1 MNSLIKHLADGN
13 ELSEREVRVV
23 VELLLDETI
32 CNDKKADLLRNLTKK
47 GETAAE
53 ITYFVQACLER
64 AVDPKLDDL
73 EFAGP
78 TIDVCGTG
86 GDKLDLFNVSTTSMF
101 VIAAGGAVV
110 VKHGNRGVT
119 SKSGGADVLEAL
131 GVKLEI
137 SQETFRKCLTHAGV
151 GFMYAPAYHPSFK
164 VIGPVRKM
172 LANEGVRTILNLIG
186 PLLNPAKPECQLV
199 GICNEDLAQTYADI
213 LQRLGR
219 NSAWVVSG
227 KTTDGNM
234 VDELSLMGESHI
246 YKSGSYQ
253 DLVDETVLPKDVGLH
268 QCEVSD
274 LVGGEAELNAKILTD
289 ILSGKEQGPKRE
301 MVLLNAGGG
310 LACAG
315 LVDDLAAGVVKAAEL
330 IDSGAALERLHKLQE
345 VAK

>member
-1 MNSLIKHLADGN
+1 MDTLSKHLEAGK
-13 ELSEREVRVV
+13 ELSEREVHVA
-23 VELLLDETI
+23 VEMLLDESI
-32 CNDKKADLLRNLTKK
+32 CNDRKADFLRNLTNK
-47 GETAAE
+47 GETSAE

-64 AVDPKLDDL
+64 AVDPEIGKMKFD
-73 EFAGP
+73 GP

-110 VKHGNRGVT
+110 VKHGNRGIT

-137 SQETFRKCLTHAGV
+137 SQEKFRECLSVAGV
-151 GFMYAPAYHPSFK
+151 GFMFAPAYHPAFK
-164 VIGPVRKM
+164 VIAPVRKM
-172 LANEGVRTILNLIG
+172 LADEGVRTIFNLVG

-199 GICNEDLAQTYADI
+199 GICHEGLAQVYADI

-219 NSAWVVSG
+219 DSAWVVLG
-227 KTTDGNM
+227 KTAEGAT

-253 DLVDETVLPKDVGLH
+253 DLVDESVMPADLGLE
-268 QCEVSD
+268 QCGVAD
-274 LVGGEAELNAKILTD
+274 LVGGDAEVNAKILTD
-289 ILSGKEQGPKRE
+289 ILSGEERGPKRE
-301 MVLLNAGGG
+301 MVLLNAGAG

-315 LVDDLAAGVVKAAEL
+315 LVDNLAAGVKKAGEL
-330 IDSGAALERLHKLQE
+330 IDSGAALERLRKLQE